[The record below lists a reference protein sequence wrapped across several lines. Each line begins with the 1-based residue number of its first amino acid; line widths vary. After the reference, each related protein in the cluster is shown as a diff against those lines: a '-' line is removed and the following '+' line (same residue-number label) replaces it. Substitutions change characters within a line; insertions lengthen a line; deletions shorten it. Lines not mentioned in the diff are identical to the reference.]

1 MSLPLGYICCGNKL
15 ASRCLCLRV
24 SSQTLT
30 TPPHCTHTLRT
41 PHLHH
46 TAPALTPHPHNT
58 HTIHTH
64 PHHTQHKQNTAP
76 HTHAPTHAHLTQTPG
91 QFLPPPGRRH
101 YPPHTLTPH
110 THTST
115 PHAHHTRTPHAH
127 LTQTPGHFLP
137 PGRRHLPHQPA
148 IIGTVFIIITRG
160 RYGSSSH
167 NHDHS
172 RPANCCVHHRPK
184 TPLVPEENSRGQEVF
199 RSRGLGRTQDLS
211 SGGDNPICRHFQPRN
226 LNIFKPGTGALTWC
240 GGVGFLSGPR
250 ILGPRWAPWTS
261 H

>member
-76 HTHAPTHAHLTQTPG
+76 HTHAPT
-91 QFLPPPGRRH
+91 
-101 YPPHTLTPH
+101 
-110 THTST
+110 
-115 PHAHHTRTPHAH
+115 HAH